1 MNSGLKDAALLTST
15 LSSVD
20 PGDMSAIETA
30 MDFYTRQRRRDL
42 RRIMR
47 TSRLLTRFGAS
58 DSTTALLQRGLLS
71 QAVRRS
77 PRLRQSVTKRSGQ
90 LDRRHLRLAV

>member
-77 PRLRQSVTKRSGQ
+77 PRLRQSVTKRIGQ